1 MTFVRRLVGLGTLA
15 ALAVGAVVV
24 MRRRAGLRERVDLYY
39 EDGSMA
45 TLERGDAD
53 APELLGHARDA
64 LTAARAA

>member
-1 MTFVRRLVGLGTLA
+1 MTLVRRLFGFATLA

-53 APELLGHARDA
+53 AQALLGHARDA
-64 LTAARAA
+64 LAAARAA

>member
-1 MTFVRRLVGLGTLA
+1 VTVVRRLFGFATLA

-53 APELLGHARDA
+53 AQALLGHAREA
-64 LTAARAA
+64 LDAARAA

>member
-1 MTFVRRLVGLGTLA
+1 MTVVQRLFGFATLA

-53 APELLGHARDA
+53 GQALLGHAREA
-64 LTAARAA
+64 LDAARAA

>member
-1 MTFVRRLVGLGTLA
+1 VTFARRLFGFATLT

-24 MRRRAGLRERVDLYY
+24 MRRRSGSRERVDLYY

-53 APELLGHARDA
+53 AQALLGHARDA
-64 LTAARAA
+64 LAAARAA

>member
-1 MTFVRRLVGLGTLA
+1 MTVVRRLFGFATLA

-53 APELLGHARDA
+53 VQALLGHAREA
-64 LTAARAA
+64 LDAARAA

>member
-1 MTFVRRLVGLGTLA
+1 VTFVRRLFGLATLA

-53 APELLGHARDA
+53 AQALLGHAREA
-64 LTAARAA
+64 LAAARPA